1 MRVSAVSYL
10 NTWPLVWGFL
20 HGPQRGRFDFRF
32 DLPARCAE
40 ALARNEAQIGLVP
53 CAEIERMGLEL
64 LPDVGIACEGA
75 VRSILLFSKKPFREI
90 RTFAVDSG
98 SRTSV
103 ALSRILLRER
113 YGVTPELRTHAPDL
127 DAMLADSDAA
137 LVIGDPALRLEPE
150 RLGWNWL
157 DLGAEW
163 KELTGLPMVFAAWAG
178 KGTVLD
184 EPGLREA
191 FVASWHWG
199 RDHMDEIVAQ
209 AEAER
214 GFDGALAHLYLT
226 KYIQFELTPRHL
238 KGLALFRSLV
248 RDLDAIKWGVVR

>member
-1 MRVSAVSYL
+1 MGCCMSSDASPPIKVSFSFYPADMSALNHQTVELRRLGAAVRRGTVLRALIEGRVDPDAAV
-10 NTWPLVWGFL
+10 LVAPMVGIRSPIGNRL
-20 HGPQRGRFDFRF
+20 GA
-32 DLPARCAE
+32 L
-40 ALARNEAQIGLVP
+40 LARVLARLDP
-53 CAEIERMGLEL
+53 TRA
-64 LPDVGIACEGA
+64 AWK
-75 VRSILLFSKKPFREI
+75 VRGDAAS
-90 RTFAVDSG
+90 AG
-98 SRTSV
+98 Q
-103 ALSRILLRER
+103 RER
-113 YGVTPELRTHAPDL
+113 LLTHSHARY
-127 DAMLADSDAA
+127 ADEAYWYA
-137 LVIGDPALRLEPE
+137 RDPALRLEPE

-214 GFDGALAHLYLT
+214 GFDGPLAHLYLT

>member
-1 MRVSAVSYL
+1 M
-10 NTWPLVWGFL
+10 
-20 HGPQRGRFDFRF
+20 HGPQRGRFAFRF

-53 CAEIERMGLEL
+53 CAEIERLGLEL

-90 RTFAVDSG
+90 KTFSVDSS

-113 YGVTPELRTHAPDL
+113 YGVTPELRTDAPDVGQ
-127 DAMLADSDAA
+127 MLEESDAA

-150 RLGWNWL
+150 KMGWNWL

-163 KELTGLPMVFAAWAG
+163 TAWTGLPMVFAAWAG
-178 KGTVLD
+178 RGEAL
-184 EPGLREA
+184 EQPGVREA
-191 FVASWHWG
+191 FVASWKWG
-199 RDHMDEIVAQ
+199 REHMDEIVAQ
-209 AEAER
+209 AQAER
-214 GFDGALAHLYLT
+214 GFDGGVAREYLT
-226 KYIQFELTPRHL
+226 RFIQFELTPRHL
-238 KGLALFRSLV
+238 EGLALFRSLV
-248 RDLDAIKWGVVR
+248 RDLDSRKERSVR